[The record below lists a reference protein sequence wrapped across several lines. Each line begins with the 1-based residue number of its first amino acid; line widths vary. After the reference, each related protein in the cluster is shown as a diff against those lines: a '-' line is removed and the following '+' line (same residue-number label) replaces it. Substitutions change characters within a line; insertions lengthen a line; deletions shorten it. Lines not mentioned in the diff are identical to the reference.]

1 MTTYVIKRVGQSVVL
16 LFLTSVASFVLM
28 HLAPGGPLAVYA
40 RNPHVTAE
48 ALHLMEVRFGLNLP
62 IWRQYVDWAS
72 TWVQGQWGYS
82 ISTGLPVASMI
93 ASHLTATGSLMAGGI
108 VVAASLGITVGIIGA
123 VKPNTA
129 VDYFSAFVAYVVWAM
144 PVFWLGYLLQLVFGM
159 DLGWLPIAGQSSFS
173 NPSVGNYLV
182 HLVLP
187 SLTLGGVSAAGWSRY
202 LRSSL
207 VEVLHQDYMR
217 TARAKGLSGR
227 RLLFKHALRNAM
239 IPLLTVIALDIPFFF
254 SGAVLTEI
262 VFSWPGVGR
271 LFFDALQSQDYPVEI
286 AMIMLTA
293 SLIVLSNLVADL
305 LYAVIDPRISYGK

>member
-1 MTTYVIKRVGQSVVL
+1 MTTYVVKRIGQSIVL
-16 LFLTSVASFVLM
+16 LFLTSVASFGLM

-40 RNPHVTAE
+40 RNPHVTAHT
-48 ALHLMEVRFGLNLP
+48 LHLMEVRLGLNLP
-62 IWRQYVDWAS
+62 IWQQYVDWGSA
-72 TWVQGQWGYS
+72 WIQGHWGYS
-82 ISTGLPVASMI
+82 ISTGLPVANMI
-93 ASHLTATGSLMAGGI
+93 GSHLAATSSLMAGGI
-108 VVAASLGITVGIIGA
+108 VVAGSVGVGVGIMGA
-123 VKPNTA
+123 LKPNSP
-129 VDYFSAFVAYVVWAM
+129 VDYVSAFTAYAVWAM
-144 PVFWLGYLLQLVFGM
+144 PVFWLGYILQLIFGM

-173 NPSVGNYLV
+173 NPSLGSYLL

-207 VEVLHQDYMR
+207 IEVLHQDYMR
-217 TARAKGLSGR
+217 TARAKGVTNVR
-227 RLLFKHALRNAM
+227 MLFKHALRNAA

-293 SLIVLSNLVADL
+293 SLIVLSNLIADL
-305 LYAVIDPRISYGK
+305 LYAVMDPRVSYGN

>member
-1 MTTYVIKRVGQSVVL
+1 MTTYVVKRVGQSVVL
-16 LFLTSVASFVLM
+16 LFLTSVASFALM

-40 RNPHVTAE
+40 RNPHVTAQT
-48 ALHLMEVRFGLNLP
+48 LHLMEIRFGLNLP
-62 IWRQYVDWAS
+62 IWQQYLDWAS
-72 TWVQGQWGYS
+72 AWIQGNWGYS
-82 ISTGLPVASMI
+82 ISTGLPVANMI
-93 ASHLTATGSLMAGGI
+93 ASHLAATGSLMVGGI
-108 VVAASLGITVGIIGA
+108 VVAGSLGITVGIIGA

-129 VDYFSAFVAYVVWAM
+129 VDYMSAFLAYVVWAM
-144 PVFWLGYLLQLVFGM
+144 PVFWLGYVLQLIFGM
-159 DLGWLPIAGQSSFS
+159 DLGWFPIAGQSSFS
-173 NPSVGNYLV
+173 NPSLGNYLV

-217 TARAKGLSGR
+217 TARAKGVSGMR
-227 RLLFKHALRNAM
+227 ILFKHALRNAM

-305 LYAVIDPRISYGK
+305 LYAVMDPRISYGK